1 MNEFISVFGTA
12 LIITSIIGLILCG
25 VGMIIEKTPLKDK
38 LANMFSDEDDE
49 D

>member
-12 LIITSIIGLILCG
+12 LLITSAFGLILCG
-25 VGMIIEKTPLKDK
+25 IGIIIEKTPLKDK
-38 LANMFSDEDDE
+38 LSNMFNDEDE

>member
-12 LIITSIIGLILCG
+12 LIITSVIGFILGGIC
-25 VGMIIEKTPLKDK
+25 MIIEKTPLKDK
-38 LANMFSDEDDE
+38 LANMFGDEDDE